1 MLVSRRSSSLASN
14 GLEAVKTVRGKP
26 AAYDIVLIDIN
37 IVGIYKID

>member
-26 AAYDIVLIDIN
+26 AAYDIVLIIRHQHSRDL
-37 IVGIYKID
+37 